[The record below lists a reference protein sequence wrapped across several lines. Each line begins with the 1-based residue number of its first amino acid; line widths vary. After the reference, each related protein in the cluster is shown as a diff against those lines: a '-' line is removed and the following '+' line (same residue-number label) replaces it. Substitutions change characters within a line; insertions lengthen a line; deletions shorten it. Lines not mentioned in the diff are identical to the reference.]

1 MEEKDIKSRGRHIM
15 KRCNFMISDY
25 QLETLRSI
33 SKNTGLSMSD
43 LVRQGLQVTIKEYSN
58 VIRKKD

>member
-1 MEEKDIKSRGRHIM
+1 MENKMVKNKGRHLM

-25 QLETLRSI
+25 QLDSLRSI
-33 SKNTGLSMSD
+33 SEATKMSMSD
-43 LVRQGLQVTIKEYSN
+43 LVRQGLQVTIREYSN

>member
-1 MEEKDIKSRGRHIM
+1 MEDRNIKSKGRHIM

-25 QLETLRSI
+25 QLDALRSI
-33 SKNTGLSMSD
+33 SRNTGLSMSD

-58 VIRKKD
+58 AIRKKE